1 MFQLPGA
8 ALLHVTDALSLVSKL
23 PMHTIRQTQHTQVLY
38 TREHQREAM
47 KDAVEMAV
55 LSHIRHPGIVS
66 VYSCF
71 TDMVEDG
78 EGGSTYIINS
88 VEHVKLINS
97 IEHFCG
103 RKWRG

>member
-1 MFQLPGA
+1 ML
-8 ALLHVTDALSLVSKL
+8 DAR
-23 PMHTIRQTQHTQVLY
+23 TA
-38 TREHQREAM
+38 QREAM

-78 EGGSTYIINS
+78 ARAGAAAAAAAAAGGFA
-88 VEHVKLINS
+88 
-97 IEHFCG
+97 FC
-103 RKWRG
+103 